1 MPRFYMLTVPGLK
14 VTTDWASVHDRL
26 LDDFP
31 DVIDV
36 LATTMPATLLIA
48 YAGEAN
54 IDAWLE
60 GINDGIRS
68 RRARAGHPRPT
79 QTRTSGRKHQRTW
92 GLRREH
98 NRAHDP
104 RLASPAAPRGRPQL
118 VTHHP
123 QS

>member
-1 MPRFYMLTVPGLK
+1 MPRLYMLTVPGLK

-54 IDAWLE
+54 IAAWLE
-60 GINDGIRS
+60 GISDGILH
-68 RRARAGHPRPT
+68 RRARAGPRPPT
-79 QTRTSGRKHQRTW
+79 QSRTSGRERQRTW
-92 GLRREH
+92 GLRRQH
-98 NRAHDP
+98 NH
-104 RLASPAAPRGRPQL
+104 AS
-118 VTHHP
+118 
-123 QS
+123 